1 MKELEKKGQQE
12 AAATLK
18 IARKRKD
25 KLARLIAKCDNE
37 INKMELELRLKESPP
52 DLEEVIATIKDPE
65 SVVEIVPMPST
76 QGGEVQGGVDVELNS
91 KNTNPTDSDD

>member
-1 MKELEKKGQQE
+1 MAPWQGRKEDTRPSHSNKHH
-12 AAATLK
+12 K
-18 IARKRKD
+18 I
-25 KLARLIAKCDNE
+25 
-37 INKMELELRLKESPP
+37 KESPP

>member
-25 KLARLIAKCDNE
+25 KLARLIAKYDDE
-37 INKMELELRLKESPP
+37 INKMELELRLKESPTE
-52 DLEEVIATIKDPE
+52 LEEVLATIKDPE
-65 SVVEIVPMPST
+65 SVIEDSVPSN
-76 QGGEVQGGVDVELNS
+76 QGGEVQGGVDEVNS
-91 KNTNPTDSDD
+91 KNFDATDIKE